1 MNATDELI
9 STVLERDV
17 AQLTAVQ
24 VQSELERLE
33 QMIAQLRQQI
43 AAERSEASTR
53 GTLETAVASQRAR
66 VEQLTAQ
73 LTPQKQRA
81 KQRKQEVDEWK
92 WWFSNLPLARQPDN
106 LPKLMGEIEWR
117 AAELAALTAA
127 ISAADVALAEA
138 EGALAQ
144 AQHRLQLFDA
154 SVFDR
159 PEENDPRLVALQNVH
174 QSLQAVANP
183 ADAKGDTYVD

>member
-1 MNATDELI
+1 MNAIDEVT
-9 STVLERDV
+9 STVLETDV
-17 AQLTAVQ
+17 AQLTAVE

-33 QMIAQLRQQI
+33 QMLAQLKEQI
-43 AAERSEASTR
+43 AAERSEAPTR
-53 GTLETAVASQRAR
+53 GTLETVVAAHRAR

-81 KQRKQEVDEWK
+81 KQRKQEVDDWK
-92 WWFSNLPLARQPDN
+92 WWFSNLPPVRQLDN
-106 LPKLMGEIEWR
+106 LPMLMREIEWR

-154 SVFDR
+154 GVFDR
-159 PEENDPRLVALQNVH
+159 PEENDLRLVALQNVH
-174 QSLQAVANP
+174 HSLQAAASP